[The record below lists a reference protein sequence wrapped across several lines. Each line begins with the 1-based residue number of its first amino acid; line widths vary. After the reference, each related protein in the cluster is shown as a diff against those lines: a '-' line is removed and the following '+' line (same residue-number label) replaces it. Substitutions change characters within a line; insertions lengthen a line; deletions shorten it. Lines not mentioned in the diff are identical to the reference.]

1 MKQNQ
6 QSLFGNDTIAG
17 HDAMAGRNDIS
28 GIGATGEKEKHD
40 IEVNGKLTE
49 YLEKYIRSYKNIND
63 QIELKGKL
71 IDLIRKL

>member
-1 MKQNQ
+1 MKQSQ

-17 HDAMAGRNDIS
+17 LDALTGCNADSGKVPAGEM
-28 GIGATGEKEKHD
+28 GKHD
-40 IEVNGKLTE
+40 IEVNGRLTE